1 MKLTRA
7 VIADGGNQS
16 LRLFRSLQSGGCFA
30 ALLVEVHLGG
40 CFAISTLFGRMFCRR
55 GLRWSCL
62 SVDALPPLLAW
73 ADALPLWFFFTLADA
88 LPLGI
93 LVLRRRLCNH
103 SVLAFLFAG
112 FGCSCGVGFF
122 GWVERVVLSVLLAAV
137 CVVVCS
143 RLCLCFFSVSLFLV
157 LCALVL
163 VKLCLA
169 ASSLCL

>member
-7 VIADGGNQS
+7 VIGDGGNQS
-16 LRLFRSLQSGGCFA
+16 PLRLLRSLQSGGCFA

-40 CFAISTLFGRMFCRR
+40 CFVTSTLFGRMLCRR

-73 ADALPLWFFFTLADA
+73 ADALPPWFFFT
-88 LPLGI
+88 LGI

-112 FGCSCGVGFF
+112 FGCSCGVCFF
-122 GWVERVVLSVLLAAV
+122 GWVERIVLSVLLAAV

-143 RLCLCFFSVSLFLV
+143 RLCLCFSVFL
-157 LCALVL
+157 CF
-163 VKLCLA
+163 
-169 ASSLCL
+169 

>member
-1 MKLTRA
+1 M
-7 VIADGGNQS
+7 
-16 LRLFRSLQSGGCFA
+16 
-30 ALLVEVHLGG
+30 LVEVHLGG

-93 LVLRRRLCNH
+93 SVLRLWLCNH
-103 SVLAFLFAG
+103 IVVVCFFAG

-122 GWVERVVLSVLLAAV
+122 GFWVERVVLPVLLAAI
-137 CVVVCS
+137 CVVVLCPG
-143 RLCLCFFSVSLFLV
+143 LCLVFSVFL
-157 LCALVL
+157 CF
-163 VKLCLA
+163 
-169 ASSLCL
+169 